1 MGDVTPARSR
11 GGSAGGAHPDS
22 RPADE
27 DRFAHGAIR
36 VVVCDDHAV
45 LRAGLQ
51 RLIESVD
58 GIDVI
63 GTAADGHEA
72 VETVVR
78 LRPDVALMD
87 LSMPRLDGVAAT
99 RRITA
104 VAPEVRVVV
113 LTSFH
118 HRARIAEAMDA
129 GAVGYLLKD
138 ATPDELV
145 RAIRSTGDTVGAN
158 DRG

>member
-1 MGDVTPARSR
+1 
-11 GGSAGGAHPDS
+11 
-22 RPADE
+22 
-27 DRFAHGAIR
+27 

-45 LRAGLQ
+45 VRAGLQ
-51 RLIESVD
+51 RLIESID

-72 VETVVR
+72 VETVVG

-145 RAIRSTGDTVGAN
+145 RAIRSTGDTLGAD

>member
-1 MGDVTPARSR
+1 VRRLFLASSMPLSPTRS
-11 GGSAGGAHPDS
+11 D
-22 RPADE
+22 RPGVAD
-27 DRFAHGAIR
+27 GAIR